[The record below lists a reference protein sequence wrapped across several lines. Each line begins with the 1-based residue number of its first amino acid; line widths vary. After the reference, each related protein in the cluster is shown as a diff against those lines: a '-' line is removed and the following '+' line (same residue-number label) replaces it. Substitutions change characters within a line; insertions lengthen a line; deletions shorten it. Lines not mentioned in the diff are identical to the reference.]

1 MPAVGDGTA
10 FQRGDGSILPMRLR
24 NLAGVL
30 PDRAASRFM
39 VFFRLDANHPV
50 RIPLKVIVKRGGL

>member
-1 MPAVGDGTA
+1 
-10 FQRGDGSILPMRLR
+10 MRLR

-50 RIPLKVIVKRGGL
+50 RILLKVIVERGGLESWAESKKMRNA

>member
-10 FQRGDGSILPMRLR
+10 FQRGDGSILPVHLR
-24 NLAGVL
+24 KLAGGL
-30 PDRAASRFM
+30 PRRDRFM

>member
-1 MPAVGDGTA
+1 
-10 FQRGDGSILPMRLR
+10 MRLR
-24 NLAGVL
+24 NLAVCRTGRR
-30 PDRAASRFM
+30 DRFM